1 MSSTKNIN
9 LNRFDVLTL
18 GGDYTF
24 DIFNGLLLSSESMYF
39 SHNCRKNNIFMY
51 VDNIEKYGFIY
62 EGIKDIVPQNAQNL
76 SLYFLP

>member
-9 LNRFDVLTL
+9 MNRFDVLTL

-39 SHNCRKNNIFMY
+39 SI
-51 VDNIEKYGFIY
+51 ISEEST
-62 EGIKDIVPQNAQNL
+62 EGTDENPWILNQPHHL
-76 SLYFLP
+76 